1 MLETAI
7 AVALFLLLLFVFA
20 LRPFSIPSISMI
32 PTLHVRDTVL
42 VDEIAYRLHPP
53 HFGDLAVFM
62 PPIPSNGTPFIKRVI
77 GVPGDT
83 IRIANGTLYRDGR
96 AFPEPYVNEP
106 PNYDL
111 AVTHDTI
118 VVDGIPLDPASA
130 DIPPRSM
137 WQAADRIPAGFYLML
152 GDNRN
157 YSDDSHQ
164 WGFAQLHGP
173 FVAGPA
179 RRHAEAAFIG
189 RAVMVLWPLDRI
201 HVLR

>member
-1 MLETAI
+1 
-7 AVALFLLLLFVFA
+7 
-20 LRPFSIPSISMI
+20 
-32 PTLHVRDTVL
+32 
-42 VDEIAYRLHPP
+42 
-53 HFGDLAVFM
+53 
-62 PPIPSNGTPFIKRVI
+62 
-77 GVPGDT
+77 
-83 IRIANGTLYRDGR
+83 
-96 AFPEPYVNEP
+96 
-106 PNYDL
+106 
-111 AVTHDTI
+111 
-118 VVDGIPLDPASA
+118 
-130 DIPPRSM
+130 M